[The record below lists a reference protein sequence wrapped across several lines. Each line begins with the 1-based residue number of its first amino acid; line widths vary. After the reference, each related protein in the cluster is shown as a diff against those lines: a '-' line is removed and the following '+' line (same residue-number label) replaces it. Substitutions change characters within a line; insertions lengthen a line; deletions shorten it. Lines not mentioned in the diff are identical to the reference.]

1 MSELF
6 IKVYKWMIDM
16 GLKGADLMVYA
27 FLYTM
32 NERNH
37 TVRGQKYIS
46 ENTGICLDQVGRA
59 LRRLRDLGLVDSIS
73 GSTANSSR
81 QFVVT
86 TKSRYDKMSEL
97 TRQNVGIDTTKCRI
111 ESDKMSEPL
120 IGNKRYNERYK
131 ERYNKK
137 SQVAHSRSLDE
148 IAAETLVSLS
158 LPSYPNLMESILGF
172 IDHRKKMKKPL
183 TDRAITLN
191 IKKAHKLS
199 DGDPAKMTDLFN
211 LAVERGWQGIYPEK
225 ENTKGGKFNANDTE
239 DDEPFFKPTD

>member
-97 TRQNVGIDTTKCRI
+97 TRQNVGLNPTKCRN
-111 ESDKMSEPL
+111 P
-120 IGNKRYNERYK
+120 
-131 ERYNKK
+131 
-137 SQVAHSRSLDE
+137 
-148 IAAETLVSLS
+148 
-158 LPSYPNLMESILGF
+158 
-172 IDHRKKMKKPL
+172 
-183 TDRAITLN
+183 
-191 IKKAHKLS
+191 
-199 DGDPAKMTDLFN
+199 
-211 LAVERGWQGIYPEK
+211 
-225 ENTKGGKFNANDTE
+225 
-239 DDEPFFKPTD
+239 